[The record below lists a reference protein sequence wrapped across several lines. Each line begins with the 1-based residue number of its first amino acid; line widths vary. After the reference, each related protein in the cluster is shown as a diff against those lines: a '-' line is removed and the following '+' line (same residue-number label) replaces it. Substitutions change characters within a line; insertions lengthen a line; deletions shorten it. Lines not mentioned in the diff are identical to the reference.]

1 MNYLK
6 ETHSITIPEAIGLNE
21 PEFSDN
27 SLQVFEQFFDSKHS
41 FYIVALEAVSVT
53 TKSVAIA
60 LALFDGII
68 TLQQAVDCSRIE
80 DNLQAA
86 EFGKVEG
93 IHDVNDCYEL
103 MVLAAAKNIVNL
115 TGSGFRL

>member
-1 MNYLK
+1 LK
-6 ETHSITIPEAIGLNE
+6 QAYSITIPEAVGLNE

-27 SLQVFEQFFDSKHS
+27 SLQVFEELFDSQHG
-41 FYIVALEAVSVT
+41 FYIVALEAVSLT

-60 LALFDGII
+60 LGLFDGVI
-68 TLQQAVDCSRIE
+68 TLEQAVNCSRIE

-86 EFGKVEG
+86 EFGKVDG
-93 IHDVNDCYEL
+93 IHDVNDAYEL
-103 MVLAAAKNIVNL
+103 MVLAAAKSLVNM